1 MKSVQRMLA
10 IAASVA
16 LLTACGTNTTTTNN
30 APSASPSPTTEATTT
45 TPTKDLKP
53 VKVQLSFLMQSLDA
67 PLILAINKGYFKEEG
82 LDVSYERGFGNVD
95 TVSKLGSG
103 AFDISFSDM
112 YNALDFNS
120 KNPNDQIIAVAVYQ
134 NKAPFAIVTLKD
146 KGINSVKE
154 LAGKKLGAP
163 AGDGPRKLF
172 PLLAEE
178 AGFDPNSVTWTTME
192 PKLRETFLLQ
202 GKVDAVSAF
211 APSAV
216 PALIKAGKTPNDINV
231 FYYTDN
237 GLDFYGNGI
246 LVKKSFAQQ
255 NPEIVKAFVRAYIRG
270 FQDMI
275 KDPTAGLDAVLAADP
290 SKLMDRESE
299 RIRLQTV
306 LDKGFITPEVETLGI
321 GAVDPKRLETSIQ
334 QTVKGFGIKTNPTV
348 ADIYTDQYLPPLD
361 QRQLPPASERKPLQ

>member
-1 MKSVQRMLA
+1 MKKVHRLIA

-16 LLTACGTNTTTTNN
+16 LLASCSSNTTTST
-30 APSASPSPTTEATTT
+30 PSASPSPTTETTST
-45 TPTKDLKP
+45 APKELKP

-112 YNALDFNS
+112 YNTLDFNS
-120 KNPNDQIIAVAVYQ
+120 KNPNDQIMAVAVYQ
-134 NKAPFAIVTLKD
+134 NKAPFAIVALKD
-146 KGINSVKE
+146 KGINSLKD
-154 LAGKKLGAP
+154 LTGKTLGAP

-172 PLLAEE
+172 PILAQEVNL
-178 AGFDPNSVTWTTME
+178 DPNSVTWTTME

-216 PALIKAGKTPNDINV
+216 PALIKAGKKPDDINV

-246 LVKKSFAQQ
+246 LVKKSFAEK

-275 KDPTAGLDAVLAADP
+275 KDPTAGLDAVVAADP

-299 RIRLQTV
+299 KIRLQTV
-306 LDKGFITPEVETLGI
+306 LDQGFITPEVETLGI

-334 QTVKGFGIKTNPTV
+334 QTVQGFGIKTNPTV
-348 ADIYTDQYLPPLD
+348 ADIYTDQYLPPLE